1 MAEPAE
7 LEQLLKEQEALET
20 RINAIKSEQKQAVVN
35 EIKSKIALFGLSI
48 ADLGLYI
55 PSTSRE
61 RNYRSKPVA
70 PKYRDPETG
79 ATWAGRGKP
88 PRWMAGRDRA
98 EFLIP

>member
-1 MAEPAE
+1 MHVCITQRHEDTEIAEPE
-7 LEQLLKEQEALET
+7 NLEKLLQEQQALDA
-20 RINAIKSEQKQAVVN
+20 RINAIKAEKKQAVID

-48 ADLGLYI
+48 ADLGLYL

-79 ATWAGRGKP
+79 AT
-88 PRWMAGRDRA
+88 
-98 EFLIP
+98 